1 VDETVICEPTLCR
14 YQDGHRL
21 YGEDKEA
28 VGWPARIE
36 EGGRFLISK
45 ADRGSLGGV
54 IAIQRKGVV
63 IRKRLASS
71 QDGVEVTLGTGREC
85 SMSGWKS

>member
-1 VDETVICEPTLCR
+1 MDETVICEPAPCR
-14 YQDGHRL
+14 YHDGHRL
-21 YGEDKEA
+21 YVEDKEA
-28 VGWPARIE
+28 VDRPARIE
-36 EGGRFLISK
+36 EGGRFFISK

-54 IAIQRKGVV
+54 IAIQRKGVF

-71 QDGVEVTLGTGREC
+71 QGGLEVTLGTGREY

>member
-1 VDETVICEPTLCR
+1 MDETVICEPNLCR
-14 YQDGHRL
+14 YHDGHRL

-28 VGWPARIE
+28 VDRPARNE

-45 ADRGSLGGV
+45 ADRGLLGVV
-54 IAIQRKGVV
+54 IAIQRKGVF

-71 QDGVEVTLGTGREC
+71 QDGVEVTLGTRREY